1 VSQPCSRSAQ
11 IAAPGQVDKSL
22 GEFWVENPWEIVK
35 GGHNLSAYERKRTWM
50 NVGGE
55 NFLDLSYLTGMDSD
69 GDGRCAVA
77 GDFQNSG
84 RLDVVVRQV
93 GGGPLLFF
101 ANRFP
106 QRHYL
111 KVTLRGHPLTLPS
124 PPGGG
129 GEGRVRGSNRQGI
142 GARLTATVGRDQFV
156 REMYPINSYRSQAPN
171 IVHFG
176 LGDATKVD
184 RLTVR
189 WPSGKMQ
196 VLSEVPADAHVVIDE
211 DREGYTLV
219 VPGQVIE
226 P

>member
-1 VSQPCSRSAQ
+1 MWLAVVSQPCSRSAT

-22 GEFWVENPWEIVK
+22 GEFWVENPWEIVR
-35 GGHNLSAYERKRTWM
+35 GGHNLSAYERHRTWM
-50 NVGGE
+50 NVRGG
-55 NFLDLSYLTGMDSD
+55 NFLDLSYLTGMDND
-69 GDGRCAVA
+69 GDGRCVVA
-77 GDFQNSG
+77 GDFHNNG

-93 GGGPLLFF
+93 SGGPLLFF
-101 ANRFP
+101 ANQFP

-111 KVTLRGHPLTLPS
+111 KVSLRGKQ
-124 PPGGG
+124 
-129 GEGRVRGSNRQGI
+129 SNRLGI
-142 GARLTATVGRDQFV
+142 GARLVATVGGQQFV

-189 WPSGKMQ
+189 WPSGTMQ
-196 VLSEVPADAHVVIDE
+196 QLSGVPADAHVVVEEGRE
-211 DREGYTLV
+211 DYTV
-219 VPGQVIE
+219 VAPGQVIE

>member
-1 VSQPCSRSAQ
+1 VSQPCSRSAT
-11 IAAPGQVDKSL
+11 IAAPGRVDKSL

-77 GDFQNSG
+77 GDFQNTG

-101 ANRFP
+101 ANQFP

-111 KVTLRGHPLTLPS
+111 KVTLRGKQ
-124 PPGGG
+124 
-129 GEGRVRGSNRQGI
+129 SNRQGI
-142 GARLTATVGRDQFV
+142 GARVTATLGIQQLV
-156 REMYPINSYRSQAPN
+156 REMYPINTYRSQAPN

-196 VLSEVPADAHVVIDE
+196 VLTYLPADGHVVIDE
-211 DREGYTLV
+211 AREGYTLV

>member
-1 VSQPCSRSAQ
+1 MSQPCSRSAT

-77 GDFQNSG
+77 GDFQNTG
-84 RLDVVVRQV
+84 RLDLVVRQV

-101 ANRFP
+101 ANQFP

-111 KVTLRGHPLTLPS
+111 KVTLRGKQ
-124 PPGGG
+124 
-129 GEGRVRGSNRQGI
+129 SNRQGI
-142 GARLTATVGRDQFV
+142 GARLTARVRDQQFV

-196 VLSEVPADAHVVIDE
+196 VLSNVPADAHVVIDE
-211 DREGYTLV
+211 NREGYTRV